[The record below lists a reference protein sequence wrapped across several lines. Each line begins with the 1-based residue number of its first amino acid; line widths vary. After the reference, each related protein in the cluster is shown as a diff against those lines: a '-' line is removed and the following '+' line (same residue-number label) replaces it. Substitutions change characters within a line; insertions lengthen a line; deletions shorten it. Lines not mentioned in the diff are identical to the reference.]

1 MGTRWHAFTTACNA
15 YTCTCL
21 SGLINVLRHAA
32 YIIPGEPGTPLYPHG
47 LPGLYHVSMRLVTNR
62 YVANAEVIV
71 SLGPLNRRTR
81 EGTMGSLNVI
91 SVKLRDFFH
100 RWA

>member
-1 MGTRWHAFTTACNA
+1 
-15 YTCTCL
+15 
-21 SGLINVLRHAA
+21 
-32 YIIPGEPGTPLYPHG
+32 
-47 LPGLYHVSMRLVTNR
+47 MRLVTNR